1 MQGSKVIMNCKVFIV
16 GINIYVLSALEIDV
30 KMAEGGLIINETILE
45 ISMIIILSYGK
56 FPVA

>member
-1 MQGSKVIMNCKVFIV
+1 MNCKVFIV